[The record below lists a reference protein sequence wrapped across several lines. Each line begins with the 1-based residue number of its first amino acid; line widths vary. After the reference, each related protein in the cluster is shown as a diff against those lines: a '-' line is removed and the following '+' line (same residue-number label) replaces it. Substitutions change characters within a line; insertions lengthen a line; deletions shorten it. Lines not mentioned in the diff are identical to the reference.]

1 MRSFGLVGGWVR
13 SLLVGPAGFVLVL
26 VTVYLL
32 TMWLA
37 HRRGKQQRI
46 TGSACWVLG
55 FAGTFLLL
63 CFPYVG
69 ALLEM
74 PLLAWARSLQ
84 DRHPIAELTAPL
96 ATPTPPGA
104 VLVLGGGI
112 QASGCLTSS
121 SLQRIHFA
129 HRIWQRLPNAFFVFS
144 DGGMGDYDVSGAVRD
159 HLTRL
164 GIPEERILLETE
176 SHSTHQ
182 NLKLSVPLLR
192 THGITRAV
200 LVTTERHLPRSYL
213 VARRYG
219 LSPRVAAQ
227 RTVVR
232 WAPCPTWRHLNQLS
246 AVLNEYAGLL
256 GYSVLGW
263 L

>member
-1 MRSFGLVGGWVR
+1 MRSFGLLGGWIR
-13 SLLVGPAGFVLVL
+13 SLLVGPAGFVLFL
-26 VTVYLL
+26 VAVYLL

-37 HRRGKQQRI
+37 NRRRKREHI
-46 TGSACWVLG
+46 TGSVCWVLG

-84 DRHPIAELTAPL
+84 DQHPIAELTAPL
-96 ATPTPPGA
+96 GTPEPPRA
-104 VLVLGGGI
+104 VLVLGAGI

-121 SLQRIHFA
+121 SLQRIRYG

-144 DGGMGDYDVSGAVRD
+144 EGGVGQYDVSTAVRE
-159 HLTRL
+159 HLVHL

-192 THGITRAV
+192 SHGITEAA

-219 LSPRVAAQ
+219 LTPRLAAQ

-232 WAPCPTWRHLNQLS
+232 WAPCPTWRHLHQFA

-256 GYSVLGW
+256 GYFLVGW